1 MKQFLNEGIVTKWH
15 YEIAWLE
22 RSLPALQNTC
32 TANGAVNAV
41 SSGERRKKKKERRF
55 ESEEE
60 KLVLFSV
67 IHLTIQTCTIMQ
79 FSAELSFFI
88 ASNNRRY
95 FHPVLYPRYVTLR

>member
-1 MKQFLNEGIVTKWH
+1 MKQFNEGIVTKWH

-32 TANGAVNAV
+32 TANGAVDAV
-41 SSGERRKKKKERRF
+41 SSGERKKKKRRF

-79 FSAELSFFI
+79 FSADLSFFI
-88 ASNNRRY
+88 VSNKRRY